1 MMKNEEIIQKVIDE
15 TDVNLLE
22 NCTIEDIEGIVN
34 TIMAEALLEI
44 GDQEDDT

>member
-1 MMKNEEIIQKVIDE
+1 MKNEEIIQKVVDE

>member
-1 MMKNEEIIQKVIDE
+1 MKNEEIIQKVIDE

>member
-22 NCTIEDIEGIVN
+22 NCTIEDVEGIVN

>member
-1 MMKNEEIIQKVIDE
+1 MMKNEEIIQKVVDE

>member
-1 MMKNEEIIQKVIDE
+1 MTNEEMIQKVIDE

>member
-22 NCTIEDIEGIVN
+22 NCTIDDIEVIVN

>member
-22 NCTIEDIEGIVN
+22 NCTVEDIEGIVN

>member
-1 MMKNEEIIQKVIDE
+1 MMTNEKIIQKVINE

-44 GDQEDDT
+44 GDLEDDT